1 MNDLREVTIYRALLR
16 LNSRWDSIVPTG
28 GECYRGG
35 GDRLA
40 SNIKIWIAITNT
52 AKLNKRSGVR
62 KRVEVVLKCN
72 FISVLSSSGL

>member
-1 MNDLREVTIYRALLR
+1 MA
-16 LNSRWDSIVPTG
+16 TG

-40 SNIKIWIAITNT
+40 SNIKIWIATTNT
-52 AKLNKRSGVR
+52 KLNKRSGVR